1 MNSERSLKT
10 FILGVGVDRVNYKQA
25 LDAFESLL
33 KSEGLSLII
42 TTNPEMIFAASK
54 DEQMKA
60 LIESADLTMPD
71 GIGLVIASK
80 IVGQPFEE
88 RVTGIDFTYK
98 ALTRLSELGGSV
110 FFLGAKPG
118 IAAKAAENIA
128 AEIPGLKVAGTHDG
142 YFKPEEEEAIVDE
155 INASGANFL
164 CLALGA
170 PKQELFARKY
180 AERLNPR
187 VAIGI
192 GGSLDVW
199 SGTLNRAP
207 QFFIDHGIEW
217 MYRLY
222 QEPRRIGRMMKLPLF
237 LLKVIFSKK

>member
-1 MNSERSLKT
+1 MNNGSRLKT
-10 FILGVGVDRVNYKQA
+10 FILGVGIDRVNYDQA
-25 LDAFESLL
+25 LAAFESLL
-33 KSEGLSLII
+33 KTDGLSLII

-80 IVGQPFEE
+80 IVGQPFDE

-98 ALTRLSELGGSV
+98 ALTRLAEMGKTV
-110 FFLGAKPG
+110 YFLGAKPG
-118 IAAKAAENIA
+118 IAAKAAENIQK
-128 AEIPGLKVAGTHDG
+128 EIPGLVVSGTHDG
-142 YFKPEEEEAIVDE
+142 YFKPEEEEQIVED
-155 INASGANFL
+155 INASGADFL

-180 AERLNPR
+180 ADRLKPK

-222 QEPRRIGRMMKLPLF
+222 QEPGRIWRMSKLPLF